1 MPIRSFI
8 QPGALDPEAIAAM
21 SKAFEAAL
29 KELQD
34 TGQRTVARDV
44 IAGRIIAAAR
54 IGERDPVRL
63 RAARLLGCQRH
74 AGLGSLPR
82 PRCRCCRRAH
92 WPPWARVRSE
102 TKFRRVY
109 LIGPHLRRPRP
120 AAPYLSLA
128 RGDRSEDQGSG
139 LAIFKVRQ
147 RILLQFHYS
156 DAYRGFGQV
165 CGPNQKE
172 LK

>member
-8 QPGALDPEAIAAM
+8 QPGAFDPEAIAAM

-63 RAARLLGCQRH
+63 RAAAL
-74 AGLGSLPR
+74 AGMPGER
-82 PRCRCCRRAH
+82 
-92 WPPWARVRSE
+92 E
-102 TKFRRVY
+102 
-109 LIGPHLRRPRP
+109 
-120 AAPYLSLA
+120 
-128 RGDRSEDQGSG
+128 
-139 LAIFKVRQ
+139 
-147 RILLQFHYS
+147 
-156 DAYRGFGQV
+156 
-165 CGPNQKE
+165 
-172 LK
+172 